1 MGRETGEKTGMKILI
16 VYATKGGVSRR
27 CAEIL
32 TDLLTEKHEVTC
44 LNIEENPPSP
54 DSFDVAVV
62 GGSIRMGALDKK
74 LKKYIKENAQ
84 VLSDMPSAAF
94 LCLGFINN
102 FEEYRDIQFPK
113 ELVCSLGIHCFGGE
127 LKPDKLKGL
136 DKLIVKA
143 VRSSLKSEDFENPYS
158 ERDTLPE
165 ILPETITRLADK
177 IRGLL

>member
-1 MGRETGEKTGMKILI
+1 MKVLI
-16 VYATKGGVSRR
+16 VYASHGGVSKK

-32 TDLLTEKHEVTC
+32 RDNLESSFEVSLFDARTDTL
-44 LNIEENPPSP
+44 PSP
-54 DSFDVAVV
+54 SDFDVAVV

-143 VRSSLKSEDFENPYS
+143 VRSSLRSEDFENPYS